1 MNQKVR
7 VCPFATT
14 YSETKHQ
21 RPQPQPR
28 ATSTR
33 EPNHKGRERNVNPD
47 PAVTWQ
53 NRVRQSEELT
63 RI

>member
-1 MNQKVR
+1 MNRKVR
-7 VCPFATT
+7 VRPFATI

-21 RPQPQPR
+21 RPQSQPR
-28 ATSTR
+28 TTSTR
-33 EPNHKGRERNVNPD
+33 EPNHKGRKRNVNPD

-53 NRVRQSEELT
+53 NHVRHGEELT